1 VKPTIPS
8 RYRQLRA
15 SAPFD
20 SVSFG
25 YHAIRLA
32 AAAELEQ
39 AQEGYGLVSDE
50 ASAWDADWVV
60 IGHDEMCGDPVFID
74 TADDDFPVYTA
85 EHGAGEWRPQLIAF
99 SFQHL
104 IDILG
109 QFRRFRGGRTSPVEL
124 ERQPITPEEKTALLA
139 FIQDR
144 NPDVNS
150 SIWEDWLGYED

>member
-1 VKPTIPS
+1 MIPS

-25 YHAIRLA
+25 HHGICLTAV
-32 AAAELEQ
+32 AELEQ
-39 AQEGYGLVSDE
+39 AQEGYGIVPDQRTTWNPE
-50 ASAWDADWVV
+50 WVV
-60 IGHDEMCGDPVFID
+60 IGHDEMCGDPIFID
-74 TADDDFPVYTA
+74 TDDDDFPVYTA

-109 QFRRFRGGRTSPVEL
+109 QFRSFRGGRTSPAEL
-124 ERQPITPEEKTALLA
+124 ERQPITPEEKTGLLA
-139 FIQDR
+139 FIRDR
-144 NPDVNS
+144 NPDIDISV
-150 SIWEDWLGYED
+150 WEDWLGYDD